1 MKQTIQQARRLY
13 GHINVPGDK
22 SISHRAVMMGALAKG
37 VTEITGFLMG
47 EDCLNTISCFQQL
60 GVDIDICGDSC
71 VRVHGKG
78 LHGLQKPINRLDAGN
93 SGTTSRILLGIL
105 AGQAFDSELTGDD
118 SLRRRPMSRVVTP
131 LTMMGAVIEGVDGG
145 NHLPLRIKGRP
156 LHGITFRLPVASA
169 QLKSSLIMAGLFAD
183 SPTHIHEPIPSRNH
197 TELMLSSFGG
207 NLKKQEDIIAIEPVK
222 ELYGRSVSIPG
233 DISSASFFITAALII
248 PDSQVRISNVGIN
261 PTRTGIL
268 DVLRDM
274 GASIILENCRT
285 YGGEPVADLLV
296 RYTALK
302 GTTIEGSIIPRLID
316 EIPIIAVAA
325 AFAEGTTV
333 IRDAE
338 ELQFKESNR
347 IDAVV
352 QELSRMGADIIA
364 TPDGMI
370 IHGGRPLRGSVV
382 DDYMDHRIS
391 MAMAVAALG
400 ATGETTINGSEYIN
414 ISYPGFFETLYGIIS
429 K

>member
-1 MKQTIQQARRLY
+1 MKQAIQPARRLY
-13 GHINVPGDK
+13 GHIRIPGDK

-37 VTEITGFLMG
+37 ITEISGFLMG
-47 EDCLNTISCFQQL
+47 EDCLTTIACFQQL
-60 GVDIDICGDSC
+60 GVDIDICGDSYI
-71 VRVHGKG
+71 RVHGKG

-93 SGTTSRILLGIL
+93 SGTTCRILLGIL

-118 SLRRRPMSRVVTP
+118 SLKRRPMARVVTP
-131 LTMMGAVIEGVDGG
+131 LTMMGAAIEGADGG
-145 NHLPLRIKGRP
+145 NHLPLKIKGRP
-156 LHGITFRLPVASA
+156 LHGIIYRLPVASA

-183 SPTHIHEPIPSRNH
+183 SSTHIQEPIPSRNH
-197 TELMLSSFGG
+197 TELMLNSFGG
-207 NLKKQEDIIAIEPVK
+207 NLKKQGDIITIEPVE
-222 ELYGRSVSIPG
+222 ELHGQSISIPG

-268 DVLRDM
+268 DVLRNM
-274 GASIILENCRT
+274 GASIILENYRT

-296 RYTALK
+296 RYTPLK
-302 GTTIEGSIIPRLID
+302 GTTIQGNMIPRLID

-338 ELQFKESNR
+338 ELKFKESNR

-352 QELSRMGADIIA
+352 RELSKMGADIIG

-370 IHGGRPLRGSVV
+370 IHGGRPLKGSIV

-400 ATGETTINGSEYIN
+400 ATGETIVRGSEYIN
-414 ISYPGFFETLYGIIS
+414 ISYPGFFETLHGIIA